1 MTLLFSVF
9 GVFYIETGATPPS
22 VQFDEFLSLTLDES
36 ESRRLLQV
44 QLDDDAQSTRNIDD
58 AFRSVIART
67 VRPPLLKTTLAK
79 LIENGTLL
87 FPV

>member
-1 MTLLFSVF
+1 MTNPFSVF

-22 VQFDEFLSLTLDES
+22 VQFDEIISLTLDET

-44 QLDDDAQSTRNIDD
+44 RLDDDTQTTHNIDE

-79 LIENGTLL
+79 LLEKGEISFL
-87 FPV
+87 V